1 MSSSWGAGRHKC
13 APPKTLVSLGFLQWR
28 EKRNRSRCEL
38 TVNSPRSPRSPSPL
52 WWWITALR
60 PTAGQQLC
68 SFTAVVVVVFLKE
81 RWELPSFPSVFLSYV
96 PSLFTSPFFF
106 LPTSFLFPS
115 LLSIVFFL
123 QFLCLL
129 PSSTQFLTPDSQDK
143 WHGVWT
149 MSSDCSV
156 ISGVKGQLRF
166 YLFFLFPATFD
177 SLGND
182 IFHRHNTL
190 KDHWLW

>member
-1 MSSSWGAGRHKC
+1 MRHGRSSRQPQDVVPLLNLTAVGHSGSKVQTENMSSSWGAGRHKC

-68 SFTAVVVVVFLKE
+68 SFTTVVVVVFLKE

-96 PSLFTSPFFF
+96 PSLFTSPFFSSSYIF
-106 LPTSFLFPS
+106 SFSFTSIYRVFPSVSLSPS
-115 LLSIVFFL
+115 LL
-123 QFLCLL
+123 
-129 PSSTQFLTPDSQDK
+129 
-143 WHGVWT
+143 H
-149 MSSDCSV
+149 SV
-156 ISGVKGQLRF
+156 PNTWQSG
-166 YLFFLFPATFD
+166 
-177 SLGND
+177 
-182 IFHRHNTL
+182 
-190 KDHWLW
+190 